1 MRRPPWVYWCCLWGV
16 GSAVAIVSIISDL
29 FRHSLSQVV
38 GRDFSN
44 LWVAGKLALSGQV
57 WAVFNPDG
65 FRIALHDYLGMLS
78 LQNYSYPPHALFIAV
93 PFALLPYYVAL
104 ALWTFLGA
112 SLFIFASRP
121 FLPKEFPRVLAILT
135 PAATLNI
142 WNGHYGFLF
151 GALWLLCFHNLRM
164 KPSSSGLAAAALTF
178 KPHLGLFIALAV
190 CTKRRALLVAI
201 GGTIGLIVIS
211 QLVFGGWADFLTRT
225 VAEQNHILTNPDQ
238 SFYFLMMPSAYVVF
252 GRAWLGIAMQV
263 LIAATALG
271 LLIKKPT
278 LDPFALSTAT
288 FIIVPYCFGYD
299 MSVACLGFAIMLYS
313 RWAELRWP
321 ARIALSGAFLSP
333 EITYFFGYPVP
344 FLLLAALAVQLK
356 EGPLPVEDQTNA
368 RSPSANKIFAQRL
381 PASA

>member
-1 MRRPPWVYWCCLWGV
+1 MQRPPWVYWCCLWGV
-16 GSAVAIVSIISDL
+16 GSAVALVSIISDL

-44 LWVAGKLALSGQV
+44 LWVAGKLALSGQI

-65 FRIALHDYLGMLS
+65 FRAALHDYLGMLS
-78 LQNYSYPPHALFIAV
+78 MQNYSYPPHALFIAV
-93 PFALLPYYVAL
+93 PFALFPYYVAL

-112 SLFIFASRP
+112 SFFILASRP
-121 FLPKEFPRVLAILT
+121 FLPKGFPRLLAILT

-151 GALWLLCFHNLRM
+151 GALWLLCFRNLRV
-164 KPSSSGLAAAALTF
+164 KPSRSGLAAAALTF

-190 CTKRRALLVAI
+190 CTKRRALLLAI

-225 VAEQNHILTNPDQ
+225 VAEQDHILTNPDQ
-238 SFYFLMMPSAYVVF
+238 NFYFLMMPSAYVIF
-252 GRAWLGIAMQV
+252 GRAWLGIVMQV
-263 LIAATALG
+263 LIAATAVG

-288 FIIVPYCFGYD
+288 FLIVPYCFGYD
-299 MSVACLGFAIMLYS
+299 MTVACVGFAVALYS
-313 RWAELRWP
+313 RWSELHWP
-321 ARIALSGAFLSP
+321 ARLALSGAFLTP
-333 EITYFFGYPVP
+333 ELTYVFGYPVP
-344 FLLLAALAVQLK
+344 FLLLAALAIQLK
-356 EGPLPVEDQTNA
+356 QAAVEREGHVTAPAESARDISLQALPI
-368 RSPSANKIFAQRL
+368 SA
-381 PASA
+381 